1 MPEPAV
7 IFEREMLF
15 HLAFL
20 FEFSAANELIEV
32 AWIGERDGRK
42 EIGAYLQRFGEID
55 ALIKTA
61 TDKNA
66 AGFNVYVGAAAR
78 HPHTPPFGRAK
89 DCDFSAAYALW
100 CDLDSRGGCAR
111 GGGEV
116 EALPAFDG
124 RAHRNRAALASA
136 VLVAPGQA
144 APRSVASEK
153 GARRHRAPSRW

>member
-1 MPEPAV
+1 MSEQPAV

-55 ALIKTA
+55 ALINTA

-66 AGFNVYVGAAAR
+66 AGGAAAR
-78 HPHTPPFGRAK
+78 PSTHT
-89 DCDFSAAYALW
+89 SLW
-100 CDLDSRGGCAR
+100 
-111 GGGEV
+111 
-116 EALPAFDG
+116 
-124 RAHRNRAALASA
+124 
-136 VLVAPGQA
+136 PGQ
-144 APRSVASEK
+144 
-153 GARRHRAPSRW
+153 GL